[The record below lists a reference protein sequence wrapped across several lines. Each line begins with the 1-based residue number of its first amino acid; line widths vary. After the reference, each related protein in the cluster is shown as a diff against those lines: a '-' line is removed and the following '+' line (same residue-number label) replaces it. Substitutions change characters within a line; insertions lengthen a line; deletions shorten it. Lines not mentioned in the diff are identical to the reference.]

1 MQDTDS
7 AKIYNNIYLSW
18 SGNAEKIVSEFEKYN
33 VQIEWNGLETNKIK
47 INFN

>member
-1 MQDTDS
+1 MQDTYN

-18 SGNAEKIVSEFEKYN
+18 CGDGEKIISEFEKHN
-33 VQIEWNGLETNKIK
+33 VQIEWNGLTTNKIK